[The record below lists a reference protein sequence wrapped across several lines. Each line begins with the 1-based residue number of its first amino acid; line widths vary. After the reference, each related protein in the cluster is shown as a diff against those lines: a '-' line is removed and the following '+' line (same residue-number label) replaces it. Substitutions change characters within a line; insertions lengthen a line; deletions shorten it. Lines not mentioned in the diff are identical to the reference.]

1 MKLRLEERW
10 DQISK
15 AQHQGVD
22 NVYLTTERD
31 YNYKCNTEEDTA
43 IPAGLAEESLRIL
56 LKKKLDATEEEVVKR
71 NISINPDILSG
82 VPVISDT
89 RIPVYLILECLSGG
103 RSFSE
108 IRHEFPSVESDEQIE
123 AAVLFASEMCYSSL
137 E

>member
-1 MKLRLEERW
+1 MKLRW
-10 DQISK
+10 DQISR
-15 AQHQGVD
+15 ARDQRTQD
-22 NVYLTTERD
+22 SCSTTETRH
-31 YNYKCNTEEDTA
+31 NVCNTEEGIE

-82 VPVISDT
+82 VPVISGT
-89 RIPVYLILECLSGG
+89 RVPVYLILECLSGG